1 MKDTQHSWVKHL
13 VDWGPLAAFFIA
25 FKVGG
30 IMQANVV
37 LIVFTFFSSGTVTV
51 SLSLVDVSNGASAP
65 DLPIPSTTSAST
77 ITSARS
83 SS

>member
-30 IMQANVV
+30 IMQATVV
-37 LIVFTFFSSGTVTV
+37 LIGVTV
-51 SLSLVDVSNGASAP
+51 DQVVAARRLRVGKAEGPLEPTPGSAAP
-65 DLPIPSTTSAST
+65 DGG
-77 ITSARS
+77 
-83 SS
+83 